1 MWMHMLN
8 KTKQKTIENEHTN
21 DLSKFVLL
29 TFKVFNRNMTLL
41 TFQINLNNFKYSYM
55 NRIKLEYITDLLLK
69 QQTTLTSCT

>member
-1 MWMHMLN
+1 MWLHMLN

-41 TFQINLNNFKYSYM
+41 TLQIKSEQFLN
-55 NRIKLEYITDLLLK
+55 IHT
-69 QQTTLTSCT
+69 

>member
-41 TFQINLNNFKYSYM
+41 TFQINLNSFKYSYM